1 MDWTTIVSVIGAVVS
16 LCGMCVSWYY
26 YRHW

>member
-16 LCGMCVSWYY
+16 LGGMCVSWYY
-26 YRHW
+26 YRHG

>member
-16 LCGMCVSWYY
+16 LGGMCVSWYY